1 MTTDNEKQLNELAKL
16 REKFAKSLDGR
27 IEEIASL
34 SQKISDNP
42 NQREASLLQT
52 SLRSSA
58 HKLSGSAGSYGFPEV
73 SRICKQIDIFTQGC
87 EELID
92 RSSKER
98 LDTLK
103 CLVAQL
109 KKIRKFSQ

>member
-1 MTTDNEKQLNELAKL
+1 MTTDNEKQLSELAKL
-16 REKFAKSLDGR
+16 REKFARSLDDR

-52 SLRSSA
+52 SLRSLA

-73 SRICKQIDIFTQGC
+73 SRICKQIDIFTQEC
-87 EELID
+87 EELIN

-98 LDTLK
+98 LDILK
-103 CLVAQL
+103 SLVAEL
-109 KKIRKFSQ
+109 RKIRKI